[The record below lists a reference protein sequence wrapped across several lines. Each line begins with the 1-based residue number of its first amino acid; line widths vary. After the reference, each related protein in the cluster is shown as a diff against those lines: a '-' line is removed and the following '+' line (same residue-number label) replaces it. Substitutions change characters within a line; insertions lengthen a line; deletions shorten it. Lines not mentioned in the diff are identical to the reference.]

1 MEKLWISGIN
11 SVRSLQILYFSKK
24 TKKLKRLTKD
34 EKKFARTLII
44 LYYLLINL
52 VEVVIPSIMHM
63 VKYVFQT
70 K

>member
-24 TKKLKRLTKD
+24 TKKLKRLNKD